1 MVGPGAVHV
10 HRDPGVGEALDVVE
24 VESGGALADAFHR
37 FHTAVERDHAVTRRV
52 EDHTA
57 ALGYSPRTLT
67 RATLA
72 VTGRTAEQYVDD
84 RVLLEA
90 KRLLQH
96 SGLTAKEVTVR
107 LGFTDASDFTK
118 FFRLRTGMTPGAFRE
133 GPGPRG
139 C

>member
-1 MVGPGAVHV
+1 MVSVDSSIV
-10 HRDPGVGEALDVVE
+10 RVQHRAG
-24 VESGGALADAFHR
+24 LASETFRR
-37 FHTAVERDHAVTRRV
+37 FHTAVERDHAVPRRV
-52 EDHTA
+52 DDYATA
-57 ALGYSPRTLT
+57 LRYSPHTLT

-72 VTGRTAEQYVDD
+72 ATGCTAKQYVDD

-96 SGLTAKEVTVR
+96 SGLTTKEVTVR
-107 LGFTDASDFTK
+107 LGFTDASDFSK

-133 GPGPRG
+133 GPGSRG

>member
-1 MVGPGAVHV
+1 M
-10 HRDPGVGEALDVVE
+10 
-24 VESGGALADAFHR
+24 
-37 FHTAVERDHAVTRRV
+37 
-52 EDHTA
+52 
-57 ALGYSPRTLT
+57 T

-72 VTGRTAEQYVDD
+72 ATGRTDKQHVDD

-96 SGLTAKEVTVR
+96 TGLTTTEVTVR

-118 FFRLRTGMTPGAFRE
+118 FFRLRTGMTPGTFRE
-133 GPGPRG
+133 GPGSRG